1 MGSKTKAQWTEKEEV
16 AFAEG
21 VRHHDR
27 EFELIQ
33 RDYLPHKTMGQV
45 WECVGVCGLDMWE
58 RYEVVLHTLASVG
71 GCLPF
76 KGQYDRNAGSKVGWV
91 WTDSDVL
98 RQAKP

>member
-21 VRHHDR
+21 VSHHNR

-45 WECVGVCGLDMWE
+45 CRKVWGCVGWGTVWGP
-58 RYEVVLHTLASVG
+58 G
-71 GCLPF
+71 GAPP
-76 KGQYDRNAGSKVGWV
+76 RPRV
-91 WTDSDVL
+91 
-98 RQAKP
+98 